1 MIMNTFDRIVIFV
14 WYFILAIFGYFS
26 ARNLDKCFN
35 TDYIGD
41 IAIIFLLT
49 CVLVRVI
56 VLEELNNKQDKK

>member
-1 MIMNTFDRIVIFV
+1 MNTFDRIVIFV

-41 IAIIFLLT
+41 ITIIFLLT

-56 VLEELNNKQDKK
+56 VLEEQNEKKKDKK

>member
-1 MIMNTFDRIVIFV
+1 MSTFDRIVIFA
-14 WYFILAIFGYFS
+14 WYFILAMFGYFS
-26 ARNLDKCFN
+26 ARNLDKCLN
-35 TDYIGD
+35 TDYISG

>member
-1 MIMNTFDRIVIFV
+1 MSTFDRIVIFA
-14 WYFILAIFGYFS
+14 WYFILAMFGYFS

>member
-1 MIMNTFDRIVIFV
+1 MSTFDRIVIFA
-14 WYFILAIFGYFS
+14 WYFILAMFGYFN

-41 IAIIFLLT
+41 IAIIFLLS

-56 VLEELNNKQDKK
+56 TLEELNEKKDKK